1 MAGAIRQ
8 PIDIKALERYID
20 QHVPAIKT
28 PLEVKQVRALAPPL
42 QLFAHEKN
50 PKNADAD
57 NSRVVWLWSVQ
68 SNIPAHR

>member
-28 PLEVKQVRALAPPL
+28 PLEVKQVKLSPL
-42 QLFAHEKN
+42 CYSFLPTKEPQKSAG
-50 PKNADAD
+50 AD
-57 NSRVVWLWSVQ
+57 NARVVWLWSVQ